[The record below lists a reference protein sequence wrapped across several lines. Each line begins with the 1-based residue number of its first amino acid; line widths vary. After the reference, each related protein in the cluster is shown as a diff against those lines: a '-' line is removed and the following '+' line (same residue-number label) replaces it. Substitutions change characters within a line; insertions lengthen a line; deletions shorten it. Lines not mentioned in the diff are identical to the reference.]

1 MLYSGRSISCADKTN
16 AKSPPLRRVPAQIAP
31 AQWAVGNVLFPTR
44 LRCVLFAKFCFR
56 SLKSAPFRKAKS
68 LGCFLGFCMQGF
80 ERSTREFVDDLSSFF
95 RLYRRRL
102 RRQSRRLHHNHRFQS
117 SLNSLSR
124 HDKLTVNRRGIDDA
138 FPNGNLEQP
147 FHRQGIQR
155 QLKSVA
161 LG

>member
-16 AKSPPLRRVPAQIAP
+16 AQALRS
-31 AQWAVGNVLFPTR
+31 VGYP
-44 LRCVLFAKFCFR
+44 
-56 SLKSAPFRKAKS
+56 AKS
-68 LGCFLGFCMQGF
+68 LLLNGRLETSCFQPDSAACFSRSFVSARLNPLPFVKQNPWAASWGFACRTLKDLQGN
-80 ERSTREFVDDLSSFF
+80 SYDDLSSFF

-102 RRQSRRLHHNHRFQS
+102 RRQGRRLHNNHRFQS

-147 FHRQGIQR
+147 FHRQGIQP